1 MEHKLKIGITGA
13 SGLIGSHI
21 AEILSDHFE
30 LHCLHTSGFIPTIL
44 KKKPINWHKGNLL
57 DIGVAE
63 DFVSGMDFV
72 IHTAAIVSFKDKDV
86 DLMYQTNVE
95 GTRTI
100 VNALIGTDTKL
111 IHISSISTLGRK
123 DGDSPI
129 GEDVFWNDN
138 LSHSKYAHSKFL
150 AEMEVFRGIA
160 EGLDAMIFLPSIVL
174 GNAERG
180 GSSAAI
186 WKQIKRFPSIAPQGA
201 NGFVDVV
208 DVGTYV
214 QKAIQNWKSG
224 EKVILNGYN
233 RSYQELYETVH
244 EANGAAVDVK
254 TFSPT
259 LLMYI
264 QPIAAL
270 FFRLFGRSF
279 PVSKTMIETTSK
291 SFQFDNSKSIELLG
305 DSYTPFKESIQRLLN
320 EQAAS

>member
-21 AEILSDHFE
+21 AEVLSDHFE
-30 LHCLHTSGFIPTIL
+30 LHCLHTSGFMPSIL
-44 KKKPINWHKGNLL
+44 KKKPINWHQGNLL

-72 IHTAAIVSFKDKDV
+72 IHAAAIVSFKDKDV

-100 VNALIGTDTKL
+100 VNALIGTATKL

-138 LSHSKYAHSKFL
+138 LPHSKYAHSKFL

-160 EGLDAMIFLPSIVL
+160 EGLDAMILLPSIVL

-180 GSSAAI
+180 SSSAAI
-186 WKQIKRFPSIAPQGA
+186 WKQIKRFPGIAPQGA

-208 DVGTYV
+208 DIGTYV
-214 QKAIQNWKSG
+214 QKAIKKWKSG
-224 EKVILNGYN
+224 EKIILNGHN
-233 RSYQELYETVH
+233 RSYQELYEIVH
-244 EANGAAVDVK
+244 ATNGAKVDVK
-254 TFSPT
+254 TFSPN

-305 DSYTPFKESIQRLLN
+305 NSYTPFKESIKRLLK
-320 EQAAS
+320 EQAAP